1 MTAAELV
8 DYTIALLTTSDPAGV
23 AEIEDTYRYAVTVAR
38 AVNAGLVEPSGI
50 TAEGRQHMQDLHDDY
65 ETT

>member
-1 MTAAELV
+1 MTPADLV
-8 DYTIALLTTSDPAGV
+8 DYTIDLLATSSPTEV

-50 TAEGRQHMQDLHDDY
+50 TAEGRQHMQDLYDDH